1 MEFEYTGTIYI
12 DTDAIFEF
20 CCENN
25 YIDADEIR
33 YVTNKYIA
41 RLEDDTY
48 YHVEGWM
55 VDEIVTA
62 VKKRID
68 KILDKLVY

>member
-12 DTDAIFEF
+12 DVDEIFET

-25 YIDADEIR
+25 LIDVDEIR
-33 YVTNKYIA
+33 NAVNDYI
-41 RLEDDTY
+41 LGLDDSTY
-48 YHVEGWM
+48 YCVEGWM

-62 VKKRID
+62 VKKKID
-68 KILDKLVY
+68 KELNA

>member
-12 DTDAIFEF
+12 DIDKIFEI
-20 CCENN
+20 CCEDNL
-25 YIDADEIR
+25 IDADDIR
-33 YVTNKYIA
+33 MAVNEFTTE
-41 RLEDDTY
+41 LEDDTY
-48 YHVEGWM
+48 YHIEGWM

-68 KILDKLVY
+68 KELNA

>member
-12 DTDAIFEF
+12 DTDAIFEK
-20 CCENN
+20 CCDDNL
-25 YIDADEIR
+25 IDADDIR
-33 YVTNKYIA
+33 DAVNDFIA
-41 RLEDDTY
+41 ELEDDTY

-55 VDEIVTA
+55 VDEIVTH

-68 KILDKLVY
+68 KALED